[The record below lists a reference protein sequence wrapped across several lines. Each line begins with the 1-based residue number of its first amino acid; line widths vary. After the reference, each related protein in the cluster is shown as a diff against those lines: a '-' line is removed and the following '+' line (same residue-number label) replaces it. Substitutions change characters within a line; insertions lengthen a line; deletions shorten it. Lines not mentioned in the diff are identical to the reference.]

1 VFCSKP
7 TAGASKQIMPPF
19 LSSPLL
25 SSGGPASAMPAPCL
39 APNPKRQK
47 RGFAGANKHK

>member
-39 APNPKRQK
+39 APKGRSADLQERINTSD
-47 RGFAGANKHK
+47 